1 MMQLHWVVMY
11 VMCIYVVPSGPPIYL
26 RAHPVNPATM
36 HISWT
41 RPKLLDCNG
50 DILQY
55 IIMVDSGSDE
65 HNYTFN
71 VTSGCVSKACNNK
84 ECFSHSFNVPKDEL
98 IPHLEY
104 SVRIAAVNI
113 NGTGPFSNAITVMS
127 GDDSEI

>member
-1 MMQLHWVVMY
+1 M
-11 VMCIYVVPSGPPIYL
+11 PSGPPINL
-26 RAHPVNPATM
+26 RARPVNPATM

-71 VTSGCVSKACNNK
+71 ITSRCTNMISTDMQCL
-84 ECFSHSFNVPKDEL
+84 SHNYNIPENEL
-98 IPHLEY
+98 MPHKKY
-104 SVRIAAVNI
+104 SVKVAAVNV
-113 NGTGPFSNAITVMS
+113 NGTGPFSNAIGVMS
-127 GDDSEI
+127 GDDGKR

>member
-1 MMQLHWVVMY
+1 M
-11 VMCIYVVPSGPPIYL
+11 PSGPPINL
-26 RAHPVNPATM
+26 RAHPVNPGTM

-71 VTSGCVSKACNNK
+71 VTSQCVSKTSSNIQ
-84 ECFSHSFNVPKDEL
+84 CFYHSFNVPENEL
-98 IPHLEY
+98 IPHNKY
-104 SVRIAAVNI
+104 SVRIAAVNV
-113 NGTGPFSNAITVMS
+113 NGTGPFSNVIAVI
-127 GDDSEI
+127 SEDAGKIISCVYIYIM

>member
-1 MMQLHWVVMY
+1 MLLYIHT
-11 VMCIYVVPSGPPIYL
+11 VPSGPPIYL

-71 VTSGCVSKACNNK
+71 VTSRCTSRTCTKIWCLFHHFNIPKNELVSHNNYAVK
-84 ECFSHSFNVPKDEL
+84 V
-98 IPHLEY
+98 
-104 SVRIAAVNI
+104 AAVNA
-113 NGTGPFSNAITVMS
+113 NGMGPFSSAIIVLS
-127 GDDSEI
+127 GDDGKLMCKDCSS

>member
-1 MMQLHWVVMY
+1 MY
-11 VMCIYVVPSGPPIYL
+11 ILTVPSGPPINL

-71 VTSGCVSKACNNK
+71 VTSGCTSKTSK
-84 ECFSHSFNVPKDEL
+84 DIRCFIHSFNVSKNEL
-98 IPHLEY
+98 ILHNKY
-104 SVRIAAVNI
+104 SVKVAAVNV
-113 NGTGPFSNAITVMS
+113 NGTGPFSNEITVMS
-127 GDDSEI
+127 GDDGKR